1 MSLSRV
7 PSELRQ
13 GSLAFVFLL
22 STFFLLGN
30 SPQTVFGQ
38 AVDDIKSQ
46 ISTTNDKIKDL
57 EKEIAGYQKE
67 LNALGNQR
75 QTLQSAIKGLDVSR
89 SKITAQIKLTQSK
102 ISAANLRIE
111 ELGSMIGSKEE
122 AIALD
127 RQAIAASIRSL
138 DSADDTTLVEHL
150 FSSRSLTEAWTAADD
165 MAQLS
170 DALRER
176 TIDLASA
183 KIVLVD
189 QQAEVAK
196 SRKELI
202 SLNNDLSSQ
211 EAELVA
217 NKRAKEQL
225 LAQTKS
231 QEGSYQTLIAQ
242 KRAQQKAFESE
253 LQALENSL
261 KVDIDSTRIPSV
273 GSGVLI
279 WPYSASV
286 AESCRGKASALGNP
300 YCITQY
306 FGNTPFATAN
316 SQVYNGN
323 GHNAIDIGLPVGTPL
338 LAALSGTVSGTGNTD
353 AIPGCYSYG
362 KWVLIKHA
370 NGLSTLYAH
379 LSTIDV
385 IAGQTVTTGQT
396 IGYSGMTGYATGPHL
411 HFSVYASQAVQ
422 IMTLAQYRGATS
434 PCANARMPVAPK
446 DGYLNPMSFL

>member
-1 MSLSRV
+1 MSRAQV
-7 PSELRQ
+7 PSILRNALR
-13 GSLAFVFLL
+13 GAFVIGIALL
-22 STFFLLGN
+22 TLS
-30 SPQTVFGQ
+30 VFPPHTYSQ
-38 AVDDIKSQ
+38 SADEIKSQ
-46 ISTTNDKIKDL
+46 ISETNDKIKDL
-57 EKEIAGYQKE
+57 EKEIASYQKE

-102 ISAANLRIE
+102 INAANLRIK
-111 ELGSMIGSKEE
+111 ELGGMIGSKEE

-127 RQAIAASIRSL
+127 REAIASSIRSL
-138 DSADDTTLVEHL
+138 QSADDISLIEHL
-150 FSSRSLTEAWTAADD
+150 LSSRSFTEAWTAADD

-170 DALRER
+170 DALRAR

-183 KIVLVD
+183 KVVLID

-196 SRKELI
+196 SRKELL
-202 SLNNDLSSQ
+202 SLNDDLSSQ

-217 NKRAKEQL
+217 NKKAKEQL

-231 QEGSYQTLIAQ
+231 QEGSYQALIAQ

-253 LQALENSL
+253 LQSLENSL
-261 KVDIDSTRIPSV
+261 KVDIDATRIPSV
-273 GSGVLI
+273 GSGVLA
-279 WPYSASV
+279 WPYSSAT

-300 YCITQY
+300 FCITQY

-316 SQVYNGN
+316 SQIYNGS

-353 AIPGCYSYG
+353 AIAGCYSYG

-379 LSTIDV
+379 LSSIDV
-385 IAGQTVTTGQT
+385 VAGQTVSTGQT